1 MWASDWFVFSQ
12 SKVLAIALLR
22 LPEPAELLLPWGFS
36 PGACFAFYG
45 KLFLDFNT
53 MFFSLSVA
61 KATNLF
67 KYTKSIHTSSR
78 SFSIGF

>member
-1 MWASDWFVFSQ
+1 LWAFDWFVFSQ

-22 LPEPAELLLPWGFS
+22 LPEPAELRLPWGFNPS
-36 PGACFAFYG
+36 ACFAFYG

-53 MFFSLSVA
+53 MTFSFSVA

-67 KYTKSIHTSSR
+67 KYNK
-78 SFSIGF
+78 